1 MDLFEYQAKELFAEY
16 GVPIPQGKVAST
28 PEEARQIAEDFAAAG
43 KARRQAASGDQG
55 PGEDGRAR
63 QGRRCQAG

>member
-28 PEEARQIAEDFAAAG
+28 PQEARQIAEQFAAAG
-43 KARRQAASGDQG
+43 KAGAKPLVVIKAQG
-55 PGEDGRAR
+55 EGGRSRRAR
-63 QGRRCQAG
+63 RRCQG